1 MWEVYVSDK
10 MEIIHVILSE
20 MGCEMNEVVD
30 RKEGMDGVAGTLWG
44 DECTDEYRGER
55 ILG

>member
-44 DECTDEYRGER
+44 DECTDEYRVER